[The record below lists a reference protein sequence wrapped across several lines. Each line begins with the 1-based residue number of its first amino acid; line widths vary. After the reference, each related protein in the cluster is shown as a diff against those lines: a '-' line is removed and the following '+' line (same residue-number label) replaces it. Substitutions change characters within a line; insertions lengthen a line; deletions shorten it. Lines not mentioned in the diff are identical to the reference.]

1 MERVSTQIY
10 DAVRDNNQKM
20 IDKLKDKRDVSGLMT
35 KTYSCMLKV
44 ADGVADGVRR
54 EVYQPIYM
62 NVTNRK

>member
-44 ADGVADGVRR
+44 ADGVRR